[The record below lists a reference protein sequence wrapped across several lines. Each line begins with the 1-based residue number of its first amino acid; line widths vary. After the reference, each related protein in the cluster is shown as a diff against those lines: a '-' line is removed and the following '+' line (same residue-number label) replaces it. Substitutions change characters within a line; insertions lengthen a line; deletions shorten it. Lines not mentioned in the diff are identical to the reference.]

1 MVRERV
7 RRGQEV
13 YGRGEKRGW
22 QAGSPKRKQAAG
34 EMENLT
40 TVGNEA
46 DN

>member
-1 MVRERV
+1 MGGERRRE
-7 RRGQEV
+7 
-13 YGRGEKRGW
+13 W
-22 QAGSPKRKQAAG
+22 QAGSPNRKQAAG